1 MEEPGTT
8 ILSSLRAAELGT
20 VLIYDRLG
28 VVKAVD
34 YIIRSRLRR
43 QKIVLMRWSY
53 STCVLAVE
61 EEVVD

>member
-8 ILSSLRAAELGT
+8 ILSSSRAAELGT